1 MKLKLIAVFVFVSII
16 QLSFD
21 LPKNQQPQMFGSP
34 YYAEL
39 INKHKVSEQAKFGY
53 LPSRYANF
61 DEPFMSSNSS
71 VIQLL
76 LGVDSF
82 FQSKSA
88 IKIHVQGKFK
98 SHDFPEVYFGPM
110 NEGIDRPLYVQSHI
124 EGYAPNQVVMAATKG
139 KKKLNAELISLMN
152 ANNLEYLFVPVLR
165 ESFVY
170 PSGILKE
177 RGILSSTSSSAKNY
191 YIDLG
196 TNHVIRGEKL
206 QSLSDPVGV
215 FVLCVGLMN
224 KEGKIVAMV
233 SEGLGMLQQSNI
245 AEQIL
250 NIRTKAAPKDID
262 YFLTKKRSD
271 LPNQP
276 LAWEEACTQA
286 YLHLMQK
293 NTFVPSV
300 KYQMNTN

>member
-1 MKLKLIAVFVFVSII
+1 MKIKLIAVFVFISII
-16 QLSFD
+16 QLAFD

-71 VIQLL
+71 VMQLL
-76 LGVDSF
+76 LSVDSF

-88 IKIHVQGKFK
+88 IKIQVQGKFK
-98 SHDFPEVYFGPM
+98 SQDFPEVYFGPM
-110 NEGIDRPLYVQSHI
+110 NEGIERPLYVQSQI

-139 KKKLNAELISLMN
+139 KKKLNAELVSLMN
-152 ANNLEYLFVPVLR
+152 ANNLDYLFIPVLR
-165 ESFVY
+165 ETFVY
-170 PSGILKE
+170 PSGTLKE
-177 RGILSSTSSSAKNY
+177 KGIVSSTSLSAKNY

-196 TNHVIRGEKL
+196 TNHVIKGEKL

-233 SEGLGMLQQSNI
+233 TEGLGMLQQSNL

-250 NIRTKAAPKDID
+250 NIRTMAAPKDID

-276 LAWEEACTQA
+276 FAWEEACNQA
-286 YLHLMQK
+286 YLHLMQN

-300 KYQMNTN
+300 KYMMNMN